1 MRLNKSKCKVL
12 HSVRGNPCYQYKL
25 GDVRMD
31 CSLVKK
37 DLKVLV
43 DGKLDMSQQC
53 APEAQKASH
62 ILGCIQRSMIS
73 MSTEV
78 ILPLYSALLK
88 PHQEYCIQMWSPQYQ
103 GSMNLLESVQR
114 RATKMILG
122 MELLSCVDS

>member
-1 MRLNKSKCKVL
+1 ME
-12 HSVRGNPCYQYKL
+12 
-25 GDVRMD
+25 